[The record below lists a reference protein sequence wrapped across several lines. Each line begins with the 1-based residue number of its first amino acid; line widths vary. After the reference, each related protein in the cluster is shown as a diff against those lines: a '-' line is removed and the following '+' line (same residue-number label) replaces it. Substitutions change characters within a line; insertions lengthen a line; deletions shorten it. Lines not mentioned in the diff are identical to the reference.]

1 MADREP
7 NDFLEKL
14 ALTLDPAKLDE
25 SVREV
30 AGKLKSTASVHR
42 YSKVRLSYKGKALM
56 PDIPLALFLAGEAA
70 SFWLAGPLRVIMF
83 NLGMGALV
91 DVELVHDADEQLRTG
106 QDLFL
111 RGEVDEAE
119 EAYRRALVMRP
130 DDTAATYAL
139 GVLLR
144 VTGRRTEAM
153 ECFEKAAEDKKHPDG
168 ELARQALLKMKRG
181 GKTL

>member
-7 NDFLEKL
+7 NDLLERL

-25 SVREV
+25 SIREV
-30 AGKLKSTASVHR
+30 AGKLAQTASVHR
-42 YSKVRLSYKGKALM
+42 YSKVRLSYKGKPLM

-70 SFWLAGPLRVIMF
+70 SLWWAGPLRVILV

-91 DVELVHDADEQLRTG
+91 NVELVHDADEQLRMG

-119 EAYRRALVMRP
+119 EAYQRALKMRP

-139 GVLLR
+139 GVLYR
-144 VTGRRTEAM
+144 VTGRRNEAI
-153 ECFEKAAEDKKHPDG
+153 ETFEKAAEDKQHPDG
-168 ELARQALLKMKRG
+168 ERARVALAKMKRG